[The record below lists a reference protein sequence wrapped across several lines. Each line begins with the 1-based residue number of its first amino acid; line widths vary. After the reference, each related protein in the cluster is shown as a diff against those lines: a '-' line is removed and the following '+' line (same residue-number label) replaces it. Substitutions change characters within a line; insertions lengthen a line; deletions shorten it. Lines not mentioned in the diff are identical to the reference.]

1 MQQTACLDN
10 MPVKRNGS
18 KGVALLPSGAAGNG
32 VVVKGSGVY
41 LPGQGVQVMV
51 NWGSSTTMELLKEV

>member
-1 MQQTACLDN
+1 